1 MSDVVRV
8 LGRASSGV
16 LPRLAGGLLSIPVTA
31 GFLLLGVVVVV
42 GRGVRA
48 GVHALRG
55 GDRHDAVTVPPVRR
69 RVA

>member
-1 MSDVVRV
+1 MSDVVRAI
-8 LGRASSGV
+8 GRASNGA

-31 GFLLLGVVVVV
+31 GFLLLGVAVVV

-48 GVHALRG
+48 GVHALI
-55 GDRHDAVTVPPVRR
+55 GDRGDTVEAPPRRR